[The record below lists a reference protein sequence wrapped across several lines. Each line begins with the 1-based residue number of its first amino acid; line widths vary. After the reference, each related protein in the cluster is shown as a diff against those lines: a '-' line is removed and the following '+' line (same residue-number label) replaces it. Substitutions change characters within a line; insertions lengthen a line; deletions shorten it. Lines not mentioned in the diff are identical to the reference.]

1 MKELRL
7 NFSDYPAIEQEY
19 DSQRIIKKVPKH
31 VYLLKV
37 GGEWCSFIV
46 KKDGDDDIKYF
57 EDRKLP
63 EVYKWLKKHRP
74 DYEPHVLRNEGIENY
89 LRDRKPKDLQ
99 LRIPFNDMF
108 SMSKRPS
115 RE

>member
-19 DSQRIIKKVPKH
+19 DSQRMRKPLKH

-37 GGEWCSFIV
+37 DGEWAHFIV
-46 KKDGDDDIKYF
+46 TQKGDDYKFYGNKNITEVYYDIKEAY
-57 EDRKLP
+57 
-63 EVYKWLKKHRP
+63 P
-74 DYEPHVLRNEGIENY
+74 DYKPHVLRNEGLENY
-89 LRDRKPKDLQ
+89 LRERKPKDLQ
-99 LRIPFNDMF
+99 LRIPFNEMY
-108 SMSKRPS
+108 SMQKGTS